1 MSSTL
6 SEVDCSVRDR
16 LIRIRPMYNV
26 ERHFC
31 RLLTG
36 FSAHPGLRLFELENS
51 FQREVMI
58 W

>member
-1 MSSTL
+1 
-6 SEVDCSVRDR
+6 
-16 LIRIRPMYNV
+16 MYNV

-36 FSAHPGLRLFELENS
+36 FWAHPGLRLFELENS